1 MADSDGRVLNASG
14 ISVKNFY
21 SRKGYSR
28 SIEGKNRSRSQYR
41 IIENIPEDSG
51 SDSDSSDEYV
61 PENSS
66 SETESEAES
75 EAESDAESDTE
86 SDTER
91 PPERSRENEAQ
102 GEMAETHG
110 RGRQNG
116 RGRQSN
122 KAWYKRDNNYQG
134 VLPAFTGMFGVIAQG
149 EEPIEL
155 FSSLFPDTLI
165 DDIVFQS
172 NMYALQQGKENLNLT
187 SSELKTF
194 LGINLMMTYVKYP
207 RIRMYWSSNSGLRL
221 PSIAD
226 AMSVD
231 RFDEI
236 KRYLHFVDNN
246 SPADGSKF
254 FKVRPVLNVLEATFL
269 AAVKPE
275 EYHAVDEQIIPF
287 KGKHSSKQYIPKK
300 PKPWGFKVWVRA
312 GTSGY
317 MYRFELYQGA
327 SGGRGDVGELGMAAE
342 VVVRLCSDIH
352 NNGHKVFFDNYFC
365 SMPLLEKLR
374 EYGIESTERGTS
386 SVVSTSDNITVTRWL
401 DRSIIHIASTCA
413 GKSPEDLAK
422 RWSKKESE
430 VIQIARPFAV
440 SFYNSH
446 MGGVD
451 LVDQCLATYAHRRR
465 NKRCYM
471 RIFFHFL
478 DIVCVN
484 AWRLFQMKNSQAN
497 ACDLLQF
504 KASIAQALI
513 STGSME
519 KRSRGRPSLTQ
530 TPKRRNQVNTPPV
543 VWYGIGKHWP
553 RSAFIKNAMRCR
565 FEMCQKKTRYICI
578 QCQVA
583 LCPDCF
589 EGFHTK

>member
-1 MADSDGRVLNASG
+1 QILSSGPKCGDQQVEGPNCIFNA
-14 ISVKNFY
+14 N
-21 SRKGYSR
+21 
-28 SIEGKNRSRSQYR
+28 
-41 IIENIPEDSG
+41 P
-51 SDSDSSDEYV
+51 
-61 PENSS
+61 
-66 SETESEAES
+66 
-75 EAESDAESDTE
+75 
-86 SDTER
+86 
-91 PPERSRENEAQ
+91 
-102 GEMAETHG
+102 
-110 RGRQNG
+110 
-116 RGRQSN
+116 
-122 KAWYKRDNNYQG
+122 
-134 VLPAFTGMFGVIAQG
+134 
-149 EEPIEL
+149 
-155 FSSLFPDTLI
+155 
-165 DDIVFQS
+165 
-172 NMYALQQGKENLNLT
+172 
-187 SSELKTF
+187 
-194 LGINLMMTYVKYP
+194 
-207 RIRMYWSSNSGLRL
+207 GLRL

-226 AMSVD
+226 AMSVN

-246 SPADGSKF
+246 SPADGDKF

-275 EYHAVDEQIIPF
+275 EYNAVDEQIIPF

-374 EYGIESTERGTS
+374 EYGIESTGTCRSNRLKGAQDKLMKFTDMKKKERGTS

-451 LVDQCLATYAHRRR
+451 LVD
-465 NKRCYM
+465 
-471 RIFFHFL
+471 
-478 DIVCVN
+478 
-484 AWRLFQMKNSQAN
+484 
-497 ACDLLQF
+497 
-504 KASIAQALI
+504 
-513 STGSME
+513 
-519 KRSRGRPSLTQ
+519 
-530 TPKRRNQVNTPPV
+530 
-543 VWYGIGKHWP
+543 
-553 RSAFIKNAMRCR
+553 
-565 FEMCQKKTRYICI
+565 
-578 QCQVA
+578 
-583 LCPDCF
+583 
-589 EGFHTK
+589 